1 MMAME
6 GKGALAGRHDGQRA
20 AEPAHAEQRPD
31 PADARLEALAVSGV
45 PERHVGEIDDAPRRA
60 RRGLA
65 RRGLARRGLARRGLA
80 RRGLARRGLARRGLA
95 HHAARRRLSRRFTFL
110 MLRRAA
116 ARWRGVRR
124 AGRLAFLP
132 PMVRVLSRWP
142 RAPTRRLPSLSCW
155 AVRPAASLRLLR
167 ARLRWFSFGL

>member
-1 MMAME
+1 
-6 GKGALAGRHDGQRA
+6 
-20 AEPAHAEQRPD
+20 
-31 PADARLEALAVSGV
+31 
-45 PERHVGEIDDAPRRA
+45 
-60 RRGLA
+60 
-65 RRGLARRGLARRGLA
+65 
-80 RRGLARRGLARRGLA
+80 
-95 HHAARRRLSRRFTFL
+95 AARRRLSRRFTFL

-167 ARLRWFSFGL
+167 ARLRWFSFGLSYFASPASLSAMAIAWRRFLTLPARPLFSSPWAYSCMTRPMVLRWDIDDFAMIDSSGYAPFLRTTGGRLGCSHDHRLPCR